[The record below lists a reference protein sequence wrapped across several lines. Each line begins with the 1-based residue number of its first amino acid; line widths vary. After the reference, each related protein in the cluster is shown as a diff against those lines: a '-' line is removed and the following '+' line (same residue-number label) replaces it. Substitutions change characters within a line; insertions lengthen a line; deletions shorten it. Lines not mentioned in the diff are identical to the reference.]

1 MLVEVNIEIRELG
14 QLTALIGTDGVI
26 VQIHQHGIDILL
38 SSGRAIIEALEHRN
52 LYDCR
57 HTHGRGKRCVRVIQ
71 TTPDL
76 VTLHHELTVQ
86 ARGKEQSRHTGAT
99 ISDLG
104 FTSKI
109 DKRGRVNSW
118 VSTVLVDDI
127 QVVITYDRANVL
139 CVHMILSGRRSTIA
153 NQNITSR
160 LLTDHDLHFI
170 PEEVDNVKI
179 GDIDLIV
186 AIQTLLL
193 IDRLWSGDSLVDLE
207 DLVHLSLVIVPVKRE
222 ALCTG
227 LILGKISIRGLDAR
241 ERSVT
246 GAVQQNVD
254 PVGITLVQVRIIAN
268 LMRIREEHLDVLNT
282 VLLSGVLNPLL

>member
-1 MLVEVNIEIRELG
+1 M
-14 QLTALIGTDGVI
+14 
-26 VQIHQHGIDILL
+26 
-38 SSGRAIIEALEHRN
+38 
-52 LYDCR
+52 
-57 HTHGRGKRCVRVIQ
+57 Q
-71 TTPDL
+71 T
-76 VTLHHELTVQ
+76 
-86 ARGKEQSRHTGAT
+86 RGKEQSRHTGAT

-118 VSTVLVDDI
+118 VGTILVDDI
-127 QVVITYDRANVL
+127 QVVIAYDRANVL
-139 CVHMILSGRRSTIA
+139 CVHMILSRRGSTIT

-160 LLTDHDLHFI
+160 LFTDHDLHFI

-193 IDRLWSGDSLVDLE
+193 IDRLRSSDSLVDLE
-207 DLVHLSLVIVPVKRE
+207 DLVHLSLVIVPVKRK
-222 ALCTG
+222 ALRTG
-227 LILGKISIRGLDAR
+227 LLLGKIRIRGLDAS

-246 GAVQQNVD
+246 SAIQQNVN
-254 PVGITLVQVRIIAN
+254 PVGITFVQVRSIAN
-268 LMRIREEHLDVLNT
+268 LTRVREEHLDVLNT